1 MKGYIF
7 DFDGTLVD
15 SMDVAIDAL
24 LGFLREN
31 GVDYPDDIVSIM
43 LPLGYKGIA
52 SYYHDAYGLGE
63 SSAEVYKALLERLVR
78 GYSYTVG
85 VNRGADALVKR
96 LKEEGNRLYLLTGS
110 PKDFFEPCLK
120 RLGLYDL
127 FDGLWSVAE
136 FGKTKANPQLYLEV
150 AEKVGLPP
158 QDCVVVDDSAEALLT
173 AKSVGMSVVGVYDK
187 YSAHDEEK
195 MRSFADKY
203 IYDFETF

>member
-1 MKGYIF
+1 MKAYVF

-31 GVDYPDDIVSIM
+31 KVEYPDNIVSIM

-52 SYYHDAYGLGE
+52 TYFHKEYGLGQNDDG
-63 SSAEVYKALLERLVR
+63 VFVDLLERLVR
-78 GYSYTVG
+78 VYSYTVG
-85 VNRGADALVKR
+85 VNRGADALLRR
-96 LKEEGNRLYLLTGS
+96 LKEEGSRLYLLTGS

-120 RLGLYDL
+120 RLGLYEL

-136 FGKTKANPQLYLEV
+136 FGKTKANPQLYLDV

-158 QDCVVVDDSAEALLT
+158 QDCVVVDDSAEALAT
-173 AKSVGMSVVGVYDK
+173 AKSVGMGTVGVYDK
-187 YSAHDEEK
+187 YSAKDEEK
-195 MRSFADKY
+195 MRAFVDKY
-203 IYDFETF
+203 IYDFESF